1 MQPDPWNSD
10 TDRFSRLRASF
21 WLLVFGIVV
30 MGYLMAIGHP
40 DWFVLRPVSTASA
53 AMSQA
58 ADHPVE
64 VHKDNS

>member
-58 ADHPVE
+58 ADHPIA